1 MIPLNRENEPDILAT
16 NRAAWAAEYL
26 NWRANPVG
34 QEPRKYAH
42 SDIRSALEAE
52 TYAKCAYCEALSKH
66 VAYTHIEHK
75 LPKKNHPKLVCAWE
89 NLTIACQ
96 ICNTNKGDY
105 DEPECQL
112 LDPHVDDVEMELTF
126 AGPLAFPHGGARA
139 DATITRLKL
148 NRAELLF
155 ARAEVLKGL
164 YSSLDDVERI
174 ASQPAARHALWLH
187 IDDMTAAS
195 GEFASAC
202 RQFLKVQMEE
212 RGLAS
217 P

>member
-1 MIPLNRENEPDILAT
+1 M
-16 NRAAWAAEYL
+16 
-26 NWRANPVG
+26 
-34 QEPRKYAH
+34 
-42 SDIRSALEAE
+42 
-52 TYAKCAYCEALSKH
+52 
-66 VAYTHIEHK
+66 
-75 LPKKNHPKLVCAWE
+75 
-89 NLTIACQ
+89 
-96 ICNTNKGDY
+96 
-105 DEPECQL
+105 
-112 LDPHVDDVEMELTF
+112 LDPHVDDAEMELTF
-126 AGPLAFPHGGARA
+126 AGPMAFPHGGARA

-164 YSSLDDVERI
+164 YSSLDNVERV

-202 RQFLKVQMEE
+202 RQFLKVQMKE
-212 RGLAS
+212 RGLAR

>member
-1 MIPLNRENEPDILAT
+1 MILLIRENEPEILAT
-16 NRAAWAAEYL
+16 NRATWTAEYL
-26 NWRANPVG
+26 NWRANPAG

-42 SDIRSALEAE
+42 ADIRSALEAE
-52 TYAKCAYCEALSKH
+52 THSKCAYCEALSKH

-75 LPKKNHPKLVCAWE
+75 FPKKNHPKLVCTWE

-96 ICNTNKGDY
+96 VCNTNKGDY

-112 LDPHVDDVEMELTF
+112 LDPHVDDVEGELTF
-126 AGPLAFPHGGARA
+126 AGPMAFPHGGARA
-139 DATITRLKL
+139 AVTITRLKL

-164 YSSLDDVERI
+164 YSSLDDVERR
-174 ASQPAARHALWLH
+174 ASQPAARLALWLH

-195 GEFASAC
+195 GEFAAAC
-202 RQFLKVQMEE
+202 RQFIKVQMEE
-212 RGLAS
+212 RGLTR